1 MRTALIT
8 GSFDPITIGH
18 MQLVETAS
26 RLFDQVYVLICANT
40 EKMSGA
46 FHPEDRASIARKAVE
61 GYPNVKVAICGGLVS
76 DFAAQVG
83 AKYLVRGLRS
93 GADFDYEYDLAGIM
107 KRFDSTLETVFL
119 PADPNLACISATYV
133 RDLLKYGCS
142 LEGSVPAG
150 CEEMI
155 RTLYRKNHE

>member
-1 MRTALIT
+1 MHTALIT
-8 GSFDPITIGH
+8 GSFDPITVGH

-26 RLFDQVYVLICANT
+26 RLFDEVYLLICANT

-46 FHPEDRASIARKAVE
+46 FHPEDRAAIARKAVE
-61 GYPNVKVAICGGLVS
+61 KYANVNVAVCGGLVS
-76 DFAAQVG
+76 DFAKQVG

-93 GADFDYEYDLAGIM
+93 GVDFDYEYDLAGIM
-107 KRFDSTLETVFL
+107 KRFDSSLETIFL
-119 PADPNLACISATYV
+119 PADPNLACVSATYV
-133 RDLLKYGCS
+133 RDLLKYGCT

-155 RTLYRKNHE
+155 LELYRKNHE